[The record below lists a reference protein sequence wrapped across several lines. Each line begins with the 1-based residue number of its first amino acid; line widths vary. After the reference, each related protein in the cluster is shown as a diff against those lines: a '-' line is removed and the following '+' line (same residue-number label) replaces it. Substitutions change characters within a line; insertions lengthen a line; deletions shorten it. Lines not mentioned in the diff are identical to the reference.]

1 MGPRLVFTLSLVV
14 AGGLHALI
22 LLVPRS
28 PGQIDARVPTVEL
41 TLEYAET
48 PNAGGNPGPAPVSRD
63 AASTRAAAAAAV
75 PLPTQAPASAAFPA
89 AEAPSDPNDAAA
101 LPVTMGPAAGPSG
114 PGDQAPVSRAGAGT
128 EAGRAGT
135 GGTDDRA
142 YGTAAAFALSP
153 PRPKAEILPTYPRS
167 ARKAALEGIV
177 RIAAFIDESG
187 VVVSA
192 EVLTS
197 SGHRALDQAALQAV
211 RRTFFEPAL
220 QAGRS
225 VPFRLIIPVRFKLN

>member
-14 AGGLHALI
+14 AGSLHALI

-28 PGQIDARVPTVEL
+28 PGQIDTRVPTVEL
-41 TLEYAET
+41 ALEYAET
-48 PNAGGNPGPAPVSRD
+48 PNAGSNAGPAPVS
-63 AASTRAAAAAAV
+63 RAAAAAAV
-75 PLPTQAPASAAFPA
+75 PLPTQAAASAAFPA
-89 AEAPSDPNDAAA
+89 AEAPSDPSDAAA
-101 LPVTMGPAAGPSG
+101 LPVTMQRAAGPSG
-114 PGDQAPVSRAGAGT
+114 PGDQATVSGAGAGT

-142 YGTAAAFALSP
+142 HGTAAAPALSP

-167 ARKAALEGIV
+167 ARKAGLEGVV
-177 RIAAFIDESG
+177 RISAFIDESG

-197 SGHRALDQAALQAV
+197 SGHNALDQAALQAV
-211 RRTFFEPAL
+211 RHASFEPAL

-225 VPFRLIIPVRFKLN
+225 VPFRLIIPVRFKLTRP